1 MGVVLLEDCVT
12 VVEVGCQDASVAIV
26 SQIKADYGNVFRVVV
41 FQQSSSPSKNIGWDP
56 HNFMFSSMVSNL

>member
-26 SQIKADYGNVFRVVV
+26 YQIKADYGNVFRVIHV
-41 FQQSSSPSKNIGWDP
+41 F
-56 HNFMFSSMVSNL
+56 